1 MICNDCNLKKI
12 CKVYDMAVM
21 NTEIGIQ
28 INTCI
33 HKPINIAMTGVA
45 NFDDNVLPLKQDIK
59 LEEVTTIPEPRVS
72 RADNNLTELSNKIRF
87 GENNKSLEIMDIS
100 EEDYFTCS
108 CGETKALQLI
118 NCSKCNEEICETCST
133 VSVDELGKI
142 QHLCE
147 QCWNKEEEEA
157 AATKPKKKSGRPKKQ
172 KEVK

>member
-33 HKPINIAMTGVA
+33 HKPINIAMTGVV
-45 NFDDNVLPLKQDIK
+45 NFDENHAEGLKP
-59 LEEVTTIPEPRVS
+59 EEVTAIPEPRVS
-72 RADNNLTELSNKIRF
+72 RADNNLTELSNKVRF
-87 GENNKSLEIMDIS
+87 GENKKSLEIMEIT
-100 EEDYFTCS
+100 EEDYFTCG

-118 NCSKCNEEICETCST
+118 NCSKCNKEICESCST
-133 VSVDELGKI
+133 VSVDDLGNV

-147 QCWNKEEEEA
+147 QCWNKEEKDN
-157 AATKPKKKSGRPKKQ
+157 KPKKKSGRPRKKT
-172 KEVK
+172 EVK